1 MLIKD
6 VTDDDLSRV
15 SYSRSPLDR
24 SVTTITEMAVAG
36 QLMKMRILLLT
47 LIAAPAASASGQWAR
62 RIERGDRYFGGSAAA
77 SFYTNGGA
85 HFAEIR
91 DRNYFTANL
100 RAEWVLETAG
110 PFALASTLDVV
121 PVAVVSRRAGTL
133 RDCWTDV
140 AGRAHCQTADARA
153 TYGSGANPLGIKLYL
168 ANRSRARLFTAGSVG
183 MLWFNRDMPI
193 AGSRRMNFA
202 VDYGGGVEVNTVA
215 ASAVVIGWRFQHMS
229 NGYTSPLNPG
239 LDVNVLYLGLLRR
252 RR

>member
-1 MLIKD
+1 MPIKD

-15 SYSRSPLDR
+15 FYSRWRLHR
-24 SVTTITEMAVAG
+24 SVTTITEMAATG
-36 QLMKMRILLLT
+36 QLMKNGVLLLT
-47 LIAAPAASASGQWAR
+47 LLATPIVPVWAQWAR
-62 RIERGDRYFGGSAAA
+62 RVERGDRYVGGSAAA

-91 DRNYFTANL
+91 DRNYFTASL

-121 PVAVVSRRAGTL
+121 PVAVVSRRAGNL

-140 AGRAHCQTADARA
+140 GGRAHCQTADARA

-168 ANRSRARLFTAGSVG
+168 ANQSRARLFTAGSVG

-202 VDYGGGVEVNTVA
+202 VDYGGGVEINTF
-215 ASAVVIGWRFQHMS
+215 SANVVVLGWRFQHMS